1 MNVARM
7 KAPLASE
14 LMASFVARVDEINGL
29 ADCSPGFIWRVKS
42 TSGGAALLVPY
53 DDERILV
60 NFSVWESVEALRDYA
75 YRSAHAELYRRRHEW
90 FEQFEGAY
98 SVLWWIPAG
107 HIPTIEE
114 AKERLAHLQTHGPSA
129 HAFGFKTIHQPDEA
143 QV

>member
-60 NFSVWESVEALRDYA
+60 K
-75 YRSAHAELYRRRHEW
+75 
-90 FEQFEGAY
+90 FEGVY